1 LLRRQC
7 PRDDVTRP
15 KHPDKDL
22 EALLRS
28 LESAGWRIEKG
39 RKYFK
44 GYCPCGDHKKTIH
57 VTPSDP
63 GYRRHLVGWLRR
75 ETCWEEEGR

>member
-1 LLRRQC
+1 M
-7 PRDDVTRP
+7 TRP

-28 LESAGWRIEKG
+28 LESAGWRVEKG

-63 GYRRHLVGWLRR
+63 GYRRHLIGWLRR